1 MTKTLISGCL
11 IAAGLL
17 LAACETTGPVPNKP
31 PVQTDQN
38 PAHHMHY
45 PASSG

>member
-1 MTKTLISGCL
+1 MTRITTLF
-11 IAAGLL
+11 AALAL
-17 LAACETTGPVPNKP
+17 TAALAACSTAANHD

-45 PASSG
+45 SDK